1 MSIPTPD
8 TFQTLLARSGLL
20 DQATLASCG
29 QVLESAADAKGAAR
43 WLVENRV
50 ITKWQAQQLLA
61 GRGGPFFLGDYRL
74 LARHEF
80 PGPARAFSA
89 RHEPSSRIVNLVW
102 LDRGRCED
110 PAAWNELVRRT
121 TAAARTQSPV
131 ASRTWALEQISI
143 AGQPPAGQPADERIL
158 VCERVTGEPL
168 ADELAR
174 LGPLPLVEAG
184 TTMHAI
190 ATAVAE
196 LHAAGDVHG
205 DLSLDTVVR
214 EPGGPPR
221 SGRVRLLQF
230 PLSGDPHRH
239 PVRPLLGSTEEIAAL
254 GRRSVFVAPELTLP
268 GTACDT
274 RSDVYALGCMLQAVV
289 TGSLPGWQGDPRTT
303 LLDARTRGLPPPGPD
318 VPGEV
323 AALIR
328 YCTSADPSTRYP
340 SAAEVTAALATC
352 FGIAA
357 APAPAAN
364 VASGVNVAS
373 SVDEFVPTVRPTV
386 VAAAPRGS
394 RRERRPPPPQSTE
407 AWLLRVMAWM
417 LGVFLTVMIGLT
429 VWWRYRDRPRRPST
443 PPPVAQE
450 RTEEMATTAPDARTA
465 GAELHASPASSG
477 TSGPAAVDA
486 AASRVETVSGAAAA
500 ALPWMS
506 PTTAPPP
513 TLAYTA
519 PGSQGLLLM
528 RLADIAADPEGSRFL
543 RALGPE
549 VESLLAE
556 LERFCGNPLAAVEF
570 LHLAWQTGTDAP
582 LHGMITI
589 GLAPGHAV
597 PADPAVR
604 QDRWG
609 VTTSR
614 EMSGE
619 TVYAGRIG
627 GRDVDLWVPAAERGR
642 VLVISDRGQGDALVA
657 AAADARATGPDAAVL
672 LPPPVEQVV
681 RMLDGTRHVA
691 LVGMPAFLR
700 AGGRALFAGPLE
712 PLAEPVLD
720 LLGDDVEAAALSLH
734 FGRDFFAE
742 IDVVG
747 ARSVQPQRLAADLRA
762 RLEQLPDRVEEY
774 CVAVSAEAYGRK
786 LVLRLPGMLRV
797 LVANLRAGVEGRGV
811 VVNTRLPV
819 AAGHNIALASEL
831 ALAEPPGRMA
841 VSTVARAASAAPE
854 STAAKLRRKIDLSF
868 SRDTLE
874 KAIELVSQ
882 EIDVPMEIL
891 GGDLELEGITQNQS
905 FGLDETNQPAEV
917 VLRRILAKADSAGK
931 LVWVIRDRDG
941 VEWVEITTRE
951 AAKKRGDG
959 VPDAATAEPF

>member
-8 TFQTLLARSGLL
+8 TFRTLLARSGLL
-20 DQATLASCG
+20 DQATLASCR
-29 QVLESAADAKGAAR
+29 QVLESAADTKGAAR
-43 WLVENRV
+43 RLVEKGV

-89 RHEPSSRIVNLVW
+89 RHEPSGRIVNLVW

-110 PAAWNELVRRT
+110 PAAWSELVRRT

-143 AGQPPAGQPADERIL
+143 AGQPADERIL

-184 TTMHAI
+184 ATMHALA
-190 ATAVAE
+190 ATVAE

-239 PVRPLLGSTEEIAAL
+239 PVRPLLGSPDEITAL

-268 GTACDT
+268 GAACDA

-323 AALIR
+323 AALIG
-328 YCTSADPSTRYP
+328 YCTAADPAKRYP

-357 APAPAAN
+357 APAPAADA
-364 VASGVNVAS
+364 ASGVNVATG
-373 SVDEFVPTVRPTV
+373 VDEFVPVVRPPV

-450 RTEEMATTAPDARTA
+450 RAEEIATIAPDAA
-465 GAELHASPASSG
+465 ML
-477 TSGPAAVDA
+477 A
-486 AASRVETVSGAAAA
+486 AASGTTPTSLDATAARVETVSGAAAA

-506 PTTAPPP
+506 PTSGPPP
-513 TLAYTA
+513 TIAYAA
-519 PGSQGLLLM
+519 PGSQGLLLL
-528 RLADIAADPEGSRFL
+528 RLADMTADPEGSRFL
-543 RALGPE
+543 RALGPQ
-549 VESLLAE
+549 VESLRAE
-556 LERFCGNPLAAVEF
+556 LERICGHPLAAVE
-570 LHLAWQTGTDAP
+570 LLQLAWQTGTDVP
-582 LHGMITI
+582 LHGSVTI

-597 PADPAVR
+597 PIDPAVR
-604 QDRWG
+604 QERWG

-619 TVYAGRIG
+619 TVHAGRIG

-642 VLVISDRGQGDALVA
+642 VLVISDRGHGDALVA

-742 IDVVG
+742 IDAVG
-747 ARSVQPQRLAADLRA
+747 PRDVQPQRLAADLRA
-762 RLEQLPDRVEEY
+762 GLDQLPDRVEEY
-774 CVAVSAEAYGRK
+774 CVAVSADAYGRK

-797 LVANLRAGVEGRGV
+797 LVANLRAGVEGRAV
-811 VVNTRLPV
+811 VVNTRLPA

-831 ALAEPPGRMA
+831 ALAEPRGRLPVQTTDMA
-841 VSTVARAASAAPE
+841 TPAAPE
-854 STAAKLRRKIDLSF
+854 TTAAKLRRKIDLSF
-868 SRDTLE
+868 PRDTLE
-874 KAIELVSQ
+874 KAIESVSQ
-882 EIDVPMEIL
+882 EIGVPMEIL
-891 GGDLELEGITQNQS
+891 GGDLEVESITRNQQ

-917 VLRRILAKADSAGK
+917 VLRRILAKADPAGK

-959 VPDAATAEPF
+959 IPEAATAEPF